1 MCLICRAIWVSFLHK
16 HASVYLHFSDT
27 GLCWLSIQHNTM
39 TNGHPLLRQ
48 IRLRESVF
56 VSFLLFFIAHNTPW
70 LPTHPVFW
78 LVFPSKL
85 QTCTKSQCPLKEPSS
100 HIGWQVSA
108 HQYSAQC
115 AASALCEKMSPFLWP
130 RTSPSKDSCCFIS
143 ALLYSPCCN
152 QAGIYMSG
160 VRTKRQLFKSIRLL

>member
-1 MCLICRAIWVSFLHK
+1 MNVSLDVCLICRAIWVSFLHK
-16 HASVYLHFSDT
+16 HASVYLRFSDT
-27 GLCWLSIQHNTM
+27 ELCWLSIQHNTM
-39 TNGHPLLRQ
+39 TNGHLLLRQ

-56 VSFLLFFIAHNTPW
+56 VSLLLFFYRTQLTMTSHTPCV
-70 LPTHPVFW
+70 LIS
-78 LVFPSKL
+78 FPSKL
-85 QTCTKSQCPLKEPSS
+85 QTCTKLQCPLNEPSS

-115 AASALCEKMSPFLWP
+115 AASTLCEKMSPFLWP
-130 RTSPSKDSCCFIS
+130 RTSPSKYSCCFIS

-160 VRTKRQLFKSIRLL
+160 VSFSRA